1 LVGVCVCVC
10 VCLCLWV
17 LKFKIKIL
25 FLMWW
30 FFRLHTEDST
40 TYFSGFFYLH
50 LGSQIFACE
59 IIQLFLLFGFSF
71 SFLAQSALGRCP
83 SLLEIGVWWKYNQ
96 VFMQTFETKSP
107 SCHCDFK
114 YHFGVRTG
122 RGGPYKSTIR
132 MTPTF
137 VFESDF
143 PPVCQ
148 GYRWEPPTLKYSKQ
162 TYCPCVNHEWVPH
175 TIPYN
180 HTSIQRA
187 WHMIG
192 YHKVE
197 NFQCW

>member
-1 LVGVCVCVC
+1 
-10 VCLCLWV
+10 
-17 LKFKIKIL
+17 
-25 FLMWW
+25 MWW
-30 FFRLHTEDST
+30 FFRLHKGDST
-40 TYFSGFFYLH
+40 TYFSGFF
-50 LGSQIFACE
+50 
-59 IIQLFLLFGFSF
+59 LFTPQVSEFCLVKLFNFFSLFGFSF

-83 SLLEIGVWWKYNQ
+83 SLLGFGVWWKYNQ

-162 TYCPCVNHEWVPH
+162 TYCPCVNHKWVPH

-192 YHKVE
+192 DHKVE